1 MLVCD
6 RSMAKLFSKIGS
18 GVGSTSGNV
27 LVEVY
32 DMDP

>member
-1 MLVCD
+1 MVVSD
-6 RSMAKLFSKIGS
+6 RSMAKLFSEIGS
-18 GVGSTSGNV
+18 DVGSTSGNV